1 MDVKPGRRQQEH
13 SEATRRALLHVARK
27 QFTKYG
33 YDGASIDQ
41 ITKQARVT
49 RGALYHHFREGKKE
63 LFRTVFEELEV
74 EIVTKVAHAAPP
86 DGDVWDMVL
95 TGVRAFLDAC
105 MEPAVQRVVLL
116 DAPSVLGW
124 ETWRSIDE
132 QYGYGIVRASI
143 EASIAAGVIDPQ
155 PIDALGHMFLGALN
169 EAALL
174 IARASDPAR
183 ARAEVEQTLL
193 RLLEG
198 LRRT

>member
-13 SEATRRALLHVARK
+13 SEATRRALLEVAREH
-27 QFTKYG
+27 FTKYG

-41 ITKQARVT
+41 MTKQARVT

-143 EASIAAGVIDPQ
+143 EASIAAGVIAPQ
-155 PIDALGHMFLGALN
+155 PVDALAHMFLGALN

-174 IARASDPAR
+174 IARAKDPSAT
-183 ARAEVEQTLL
+183 RAEVE
-193 RLLEG
+193 EG
-198 LRRT
+198 LV